1 MVMQTRFVVV
11 PAVPLEKEL
20 FPRRI
25 GFPSSLAPGFDLYDT
40 CDKVRLNFNF
50 PTRAEA
56 EYECALRNSQQG
68 ASGMN
73 LMGHG

>member
-1 MVMQTRFVVV
+1 MQTRFVVV

-40 CDKVRLNFNF
+40 RDKLRLNFTF

-73 LMGHG
+73 LMGYG